1 MTGIRAPSTRARLTG
16 AFMNLLTAM
25 MEILAPSTHAHLT
38 GVFMIRLTAMTEIRA
53 LLTRALLAG
62 VFTSLYSARR
72 TCIWESM
79 PGMESTG

>member
-1 MTGIRAPSTRARLTG
+1 MTGIRALSTHARLTG
-16 AFMNLLTAM
+16 AFMNLLTVM
-25 MEILAPSTHAHLT
+25 MEIRVLLTHARLT
-38 GVFMIRLTAMTEIRA
+38 DVFMNLLTVMMEIRA

-62 VFTSLYSARR
+62 VFMSQYFARK